1 MNERRKGRGGPPPE
15 LLNAPTKQ
23 EALQKLFDRWTPQQQ
38 SETVPLAQALNR
50 VLAEDL
56 RARYNIPVVRA
67 SAMDGVAVNAAD
79 FAEGKQPD
87 CTGWRPG
94 QEYSRADTGD
104 DFDDKYDA
112 VVPIE
117 QVQVLPDGG
126 LIFAPDVEI
135 RPGMNVRP
143 SGSQVEKDSLLCK
156 RGTRLTALDIAAIGM
171 GGYDAAPV
179 LRRPKVAFV
188 PTGSELVPVGADLAR
203 GQNFDTNSLMA
214 SLLLE
219 EMGAEPIL
227 RPIHRDDLKAIEET
241 LDELLPQADIIIL
254 NAGTSKGQEDYCG
267 QLLKRR
273 GQLLFSGVAAVPGR
287 PMTAA
292 VINGKMV
299 LNISGPALA
308 AFYTLDWAVKPLVC
322 QYLGVPVPKR
332 QTVQAE
338 LTAPIGG
345 PPMAMCCMLR
355 LTREGDRLLATPLS
369 MRGPGSVGSGVLLT
383 ADAMYVTVPGQG
395 PKAAGDVVTLEL
407 LRELPV

>member
-1 MNERRKGRGGPPPE
+1 MKPKSPTGHLTPKTEAQTI
-15 LLNAPTKQ
+15 LLDA
-23 EALQKLFDRWTPQQQ
+23 WTLAAEE
-38 SETVPLAQALNR
+38 ETVPLAACRGR
-50 VLAEDL
+50 VLAQDVF
-56 RARYNIPVVRA
+56 AQYNIPVVRA

-79 FAEGKQPD
+79 FAEGRRPD

-94 QEYSRADTGD
+94 LEYSRADTGD

-135 RPGMNVRP
+135 RPGLNVRP

-156 RGTRLTALDIAAIGM
+156 KGTRLTALDIAVIGM

-179 LRRPKVAFV
+179 RRRPKVAFV
-188 PTGSELVPVGADLAR
+188 PTGSELVPVGAELAR

-214 SLLLE
+214 ALLLE
-219 EMGAEPIL
+219 EMGAEPVPC
-227 RPIHRDDLKAIEET
+227 PIHRDDPDAIERT
-241 LDELLPQADIIIL
+241 LDELLPQTDIIIL

-292 VINGKMV
+292 VIEGKMV

-308 AFYTLDWAVKPLVC
+308 AFYTLDWAVKPLIC
-322 QYLGVPVPKR
+322 KYLGVPVPKR
-332 QTVQAE
+332 ETVQAE
-338 LTAPIGG
+338 LTAPIGA
-345 PPMAMCCMLR
+345 PPMSMCCMLR
-355 LTREGDRLLATPLS
+355 LQKEGDRLLATPLN
-369 MRGPGSVGSGVLLT
+369 MRGHGSVGSGVLLT
-383 ADAMYVTVPGQG
+383 ADAMYATIPGQG
-395 PKAAGDVVTLEL
+395 PKAAGETISVEL
-407 LRELPV
+407 LRETL

>member
-1 MNERRKGRGGPPPE
+1 MPKPPITQLTPKME
-15 LLNAPTKQ
+15 AQALLLDA
-23 EALQKLFDRWTPQQQ
+23 WTLTAEE
-38 SETVPLAQALNR
+38 ETLPLAQCRGR
-50 VLAEDL
+50 VLARDVF
-56 RARYNIPVVRA
+56 AQYNIPVVRA

-79 FAEGKQPD
+79 FAGGEQPD

-117 QVQVLPDGG
+117 QVRVLPEGG
-126 LIFAPDVEI
+126 LVFASDTEI
-135 RPGMNVRP
+135 RPGLNVRP
-143 SGSQVEKDSLLCK
+143 AGSQVEKGSRLCQK
-156 RGTRLTALDIAAIGM
+156 GTRLTALDIAAIGM

-179 LRRPKVAFV
+179 RRRPRVAFV
-188 PTGSELVPVGADLAR
+188 PTGSELVPVGAELAR

-219 EMGAEPIL
+219 EMGAEPML
-227 RPIHRDDLKAIEET
+227 RPIHRDDPAAIEAT
-241 LDELLPQADIIIL
+241 LDGLLPQADIIIL

-273 GQLLFSGVAAVPGR
+273 GHLLFSGVAAVPGR

-292 VINGKMV
+292 VIGGKMV

-308 AFYTLDWAVKPLVC
+308 AFYTLDWAVKPLIC

-332 QTVQAE
+332 RTVQAE

-345 PPMAMCCMLR
+345 PPMSMCCMLR
-355 LTREGDRLLATPLS
+355 LQREGDRLLATPLN
-369 MRGPGSVGSGVLLT
+369 MRGQGSVGSGVLLT
-383 ADAMYVTVPGQG
+383 ADAMYVTTPGQG
-395 PKAAGDVVTLEL
+395 PKAAGETIPAEL
-407 LRELPV
+407 LRDLP

>member
-1 MNERRKGRGGPPPE
+1 MPKPPINQLTPRTE
-15 LLNAPTKQ
+15 AQALLQDA
-23 EALQKLFDRWTPQQQ
+23 WTLTAEE
-38 SETVPLAQALNR
+38 ETVPLAACRNR
-50 VLAEDL
+50 VLARDVF
-56 RARYNIPVVRA
+56 AQYNIPVVRA

-117 QVQVLPDGG
+117 QVQVLPEGG
-126 LIFAPDVEI
+126 LVFAPDVEI
-135 RPGMNVRP
+135 RPGLNVRP
-143 SGSQVEKDSLLCK
+143 AGSQVEKGSLLCK
-156 RGTRLTALDIAAIGM
+156 KGTRLTALDIAAIGM

-188 PTGSELVPVGADLAR
+188 PTGSELVPIGAELAR

-214 SLLLE
+214 SILLE
-219 EMGAEPIL
+219 EMGAEPML

-273 GQLLFSGVAAVPGR
+273 GRLLFSGVAAVPGR

-292 VINGKMV
+292 VIEGKMV

-308 AFYTLDWAVKPLVC
+308 AFYTLDWAVKPLIC
-322 QYLGVPVPKR
+322 KYLGVPVPKR

-355 LTREGDRLLATPLS
+355 LQKEGDRLLATPLN
-369 MRGPGSVGSGVLLT
+369 MRGHGSVGSGVLLT
-383 ADAMYVTVPGQG
+383 ADAMYVTTPGQE
-395 PKAAGDVVTLEL
+395 PKTAGDVVTLEL
-407 LRELPV
+407 MREPPV